1 MSGGGGFDT
10 IYGGEGMD
18 SIHAGAGDMVDGGAG
33 FDDLLPNA
41 AQLDISSLT
50 MTNIECVRL
59 LWEGKEL
66 TVSGDAIVKN
76 GVADPAGSGHMALMV
91 FGDENDTVYFSGD
104 GWTWTL
110 LDGDHILSDSNTY
123 RLYEGVK
130 DGQTA
135 LLYVETSVGVDL
147 GGNDAPVGILLMD
160 DDDAQPPSAHLQV
173 TDDTADAADLEYS
186 VTHSPVQVWGTNN
199 ADDLTAVADFDQE
212 GATFHVYGLGG
223 DDTLRGGSGD
233 DALDGGTGCDMIDY
247 SASATWVSV
256 DLNQVTAQIGGG
268 DGNHALGDTLGS
280 IERVIGTSDATHGDV
295 LTGDG
300 ASNVLSG
307 LDGDDT
313 LYGGGFY
320 DTIYGGDGHDW
331 IDGGADE
338 DVIYGGAGNDTLIG
352 GADYDTLYGGAGDD
366 SLYGGSDDNDDMLVG
381 GAGNDTLEGGSGAD
395 ILVGGMGAD
404 RIIGNGVSS
413 LASYELSGYAD
424 YELNYQ
430 GVHVDLRLQ
439 GPDEDGNLLVQPG
452 KPGGDDATGDILTG
466 IVHVVGS
473 NGADTLIGNHQAN
486 VMHGVG
492 GNDFMIGGEGNDTLS
507 GGDGDNTM
515 EGGLGADVMQGDMGY
530 DIASYANAAS
540 GVNVSLDIQ
549 DGGLQSGTG
558 EENGDQLKYM
568 DGLFGSGFNDTLTG
582 CGSLE
587 MPGFMSL
594 DNRIEG
600 RGGDDV
606 ISGLAGND
614 TLDGGTGNDT
624 LMGGTGNDLLL
635 GGDGDDLIYAGAGDT
650 VDGGAGFDAFRL
662 EDNAAAGSE
671 LDLSAMIAAGRIT
684 GIAAI
689 DITGDADDA
698 NTLTLK
704 ASDVLNTTGGVD
716 TLWVRG
722 DGNDSVA
729 TTDFGWQLV
738 GVETGTDGQQYN
750 HYSGYAGTTL
760 VNLMIDAETA
770 QQNVVHA

>member
-1 MSGGGGFDT
+1 
-10 IYGGEGMD
+10 
-18 SIHAGAGDMVDGGAG
+18 
-33 FDDLLPNA
+33 
-41 AQLDISSLT
+41 
-50 MTNIECVRL
+50 
-59 LWEGKEL
+59 
-66 TVSGDAIVKN
+66 
-76 GVADPAGSGHMALMV
+76 MALMV

-110 LDGDHILSDSNTY
+110 LDGDHILPDLNEY

-135 LLYVETSVGVDL
+135 LLYVATSVGVDL

-160 DDDAQPPSAHLQV
+160 DDAAQPLSAHLQI

-186 VTHSPVQVWGTNN
+186 VTHVPAQVWGTDN

-223 DDTLRGGSGD
+223 DDTLRGGSGA
-233 DALDGGTGCDMIDY
+233 DALDGGTGCDTIDY
-247 SASATWVSV
+247 SASATWVNV
-256 DLNQVTAQIGGG
+256 DLNLVTAQSDGG

-280 IERVIGTSDATHGDV
+280 IEHGIGTNDATHGDV
-295 LTGDG
+295 LTGNG

-307 LDGDDT
+307 LDGEDT

-366 SLYGGSDDNDDMLVG
+366 FMYGGSDDNDDVLVG
-381 GAGNDTLEGGSGAD
+381 GAGNDTLYGGSIGRVD

-413 LASYELSGYAD
+413 LASYELTGYAD
-424 YELNYQ
+424 FELNYQ

-452 KPGGDDATGDILTG
+452 EPGGDDATGDILTG
-466 IVHVVGS
+466 IVNLTGS
-473 NGADTLIGNHQAN
+473 HGSDTLIGNHQAN
-486 VMHGVG
+486 VMHGAG
-492 GNDFMIGGEGNDTLS
+492 GNDFMIGGEGNDTLYS
-507 GGDGDNTM
+507 GDGDNTM
-515 EGGLGADVMQGDMGY
+515 EGGLGADVLQGDMGY
-530 DIASYANAAS
+530 NIASYANAAS
-540 GVNVSLDIQ
+540 GVNVSLGIQ
-549 DGGLQSGTG
+549 DGGLQSGAG
-558 EENGDQLKYM
+558 EENGDQLMYM
-568 DGLFGSGFNDTLTG
+568 DGLYGSGFNDTLTG
-582 CGSLE
+582 RGSSE

-624 LMGGTGNDLLL
+624 LMGGAGNDLLL
-635 GGDGDDLIYAGAGDT
+635 GGDGDDLIHAGAGDT

-684 GIAAI
+684 GIEAI

-750 HYSGYAGTTL
+750 HYSGYAETTL